1 MAINE
6 SRLRRII
13 KEEARRA
20 LREMYDDMGDAG
32 GEPDAYLTIFD
43 ISAIADNMDMGV
55 EDFNLMVR
63 DVAEQRMPGRIQ
75 FVGGD
80 SGGWGPD
87 PEPYSE
93 EDDSYTVMG
102 NKSDLKRLVSA
113 LEGEIQGPAQSIE
126 DGDGLNYEIS
136 EF

>member
-1 MAINE
+1 MRINE
-6 SRLRRII
+6 SRIRRII
-13 KEEARRA
+13 KEEARRV
-20 LREMYDDMGDAG
+20 LREMHDDMGDGG

-43 ISAIADNMDMGV
+43 VSIIADNMDMSV
-55 EDFNLMVR
+55 EDFDLMVQ

-87 PEPYSE
+87 PEPYDE
-93 EDDSYTVMG
+93 EYDSYTVMG
-102 NKSDLKRLVSA
+102 DKRDLERLVRM
-113 LEGEIQGPAQSIE
+113 LESEIQGPAQSIE
-126 DGDGLNYEIS
+126 EGDGLDYEIS

>member
-1 MAINE
+1 VQDVVE
-6 SRLRRII
+6 
-13 KEEARRA
+13 
-20 LREMYDDMGDAG
+20 RE
-32 GEPDAYLTIFD
+32 
-43 ISAIADNMDMGV
+43 
-55 EDFNLMVR
+55 
-63 DVAEQRMPGRIQ
+63 MPGRIE

-80 SGGWGPD
+80 SGGRGPD

-102 NKSDLKRLVSA
+102 NKRDLKRLVSA

-126 DGDGLNYEIS
+126 DGEGLDYQIT

>member
-1 MAINE
+1 MRINE
-6 SRLRRII
+6 SRIRRII
-13 KEEARRA
+13 KEEARRV
-20 LREMYDDMGDAG
+20 LREMHDDMGG

-43 ISAIADNMDMGV
+43 VSIIADNMDMSV
-55 EDFNLMVR
+55 EDFDLMVQ

-87 PEPYSE
+87 PEPYDE
-93 EDDSYTVMG
+93 EYDSYTVMG
-102 NKSDLKRLVSA
+102 DKRDLERLVRM
-113 LEGEIQGPAQSIE
+113 LESEIQGPAQSIE
-126 DGDGLNYEIS
+126 EGDGLDYEIS